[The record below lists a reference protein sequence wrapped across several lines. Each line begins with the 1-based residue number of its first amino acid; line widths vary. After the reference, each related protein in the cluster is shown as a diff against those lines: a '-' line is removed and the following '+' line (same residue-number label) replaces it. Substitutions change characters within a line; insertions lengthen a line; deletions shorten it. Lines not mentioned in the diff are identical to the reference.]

1 MKKISYIA
9 LLLLAFYGCKDP
21 VAEQQPPNI
30 TFEVVSFKNEWVAGD
45 EIQLQFTSDKNARP
59 QLWLQSAF
67 GSTLIEPLIAEN
79 KIAFML
85 PESFSE
91 KAGITHWQLIYNKSI
106 ALNGAITVIPNFNK
120 KVTLESYLGPKSITA
135 GGTDFS
141 MLVVAPTDIYDN
153 LLLDS
158 TAIDVVHQFDSN
170 ISENTAIIKN
180 GIAWKNIYSTEKAGR
195 ILISAVHKN
204 ESSTEMTT
212 DVQAAKAKAFTISYL
227 RNHKYADGNQIIE
240 FSTGIIKDEYNNM
253 ITDGTL
259 VSFIVKD
266 AKDGVLKTMGTTING
281 IAKASLLHPDEPDNW
296 LVTAYINGA
305 SKSTTIPVVFES
317 AIKDFEL
324 VFSSDGRTIQVEKI
338 QSFMHQLVPD
348 GIPVTLEIKNE
359 KGFLLETKQSTSK
372 LGQTEFLL
380 SKEFYPNSNYMISV
394 NASGIVKNKTITL
407 Q

>member
-1 MKKISYIA
+1 MKKINYIA
-9 LLLLAFYGCKDP
+9 LFLIALYGCKET
-21 VAEQQPPNI
+21 VVKKQLPNAI
-30 TFEVVSFKNEWVAGD
+30 FEIINSKNEWVAGD
-45 EIQLQFTSDKNARP
+45 QIQLQFTRDTSASP
-59 QLWLQSAF
+59 QLWVQSAF
-67 GSTLIEPLIAEN
+67 GSTLIKPLVKEN
-79 KIAFML
+79 KIAFTL

-91 KAGITHWQLIYNKSI
+91 KAGITHWHLIYNKST
-106 ALNGAITVIPNFNK
+106 ALNGAITILPNLNK
-120 KVTLESYLGPKSITA
+120 KITLESYLGPKSITA
-135 GGTDFS
+135 GGNDFS

-170 ISENTAIIKN
+170 ISENTATVKN
-180 GIAWKNIYSTEKAGR
+180 GIAWKNIYSTEKADR

-240 FSTGIIKDEYNNM
+240 FSTDIIKDEYNNM

-266 AKDGVLKTMGTTING
+266 TKGGVLKTMGTTING
-281 IAKASLLHPDEPDNW
+281 IAKASLLHPDKPENW

-317 AIKDFEL
+317 ALKDFEL
-324 VFSSDGRTIQVEKI
+324 VFSSDGRAIQVEKI
-338 QSFMHQLVPD
+338 QSFMYQLVPD

-359 KGFLLETKQSTSK
+359 KGILLETKHNTSR

-380 SKEFYPNSNYMISV
+380 PKEFYPNSKYMISV
-394 NASGIVKNKTITL
+394 NVSGIVKNKTITL